1 MDSPI
6 AMEITGLTPDIGM
19 VVLTGRLDI
28 AGAHA
33 IDLQF
38 STVSGA
44 YGNIIVD
51 MQAVSFLASIG
62 IRTLLLGAKTV
73 QRRGGKFL
81 LIAPRPEV
89 VEVLTVTGVDELM
102 PIVPSLEA
110 ARAAIGL

>member
-1 MDSPI
+1 MDNPI
-6 AMEITGLTPDIGM
+6 AMQITGLTPDIGM

-28 AGAHA
+28 AGAHT

-44 YGNIIVD
+44 YRNIIVD
-51 MQAVSFLASIG
+51 MQGVSFLASIG

-89 VEVLTVTGVDELM
+89 EEVLTVTGVDELM
-102 PIVPSLEA
+102 PIVLSLED